1 MSDNDNSKPKFYDFI
16 NVYDFTC
23 GLPGSKESIQFKP
36 VTTGQIKK
44 LLTYEK
50 ETNIVVQ
57 EQALDDLISSSVL
70 SEGFNIDEQYLYD
83 RLYLL
88 IEIRKKTKG
97 EVLEFQIKCPECH
110 SQSLNRINLEELEIV
125 SLESTDDVMV
135 ELGKVKVYLR
145 HMKRMHQKEDIRPQL
160 FPKTLTDTQ
169 KSYMYQVA
177 FHACAINKIET
188 PNGMDEDISMKDRIY
203 FIESIPMDQ
212 MEILKDK
219 LEEMA
224 FGWKLENKIKCK
236 HCDFE
241 HVTDIPIQQ
250 NFFG

>member
-1 MSDNDNSKPKFYDFI
+1 MSENKPKFYDFV
-16 NVYDFTC
+16 NVYDFNC
-23 GLPGSKESIQFKP
+23 ELPGSKNSIQFKP

-50 ETNIVVQ
+50 ETNLVVQ

-70 SEGFNIDEQYLYD
+70 SEGFDIDEQYIYD

-97 EVLEFQIKCPECH
+97 EVLEFQMKCPECD
-110 SQSLNRINLEELEIV
+110 SQSLNRVNLDQLETIP
-125 SLESTDDVMV
+125 LESTDDLVV
-135 ELGKVKVYLR
+135 ELGSVKVHLK
-145 HMKRMHQKEDIRPQL
+145 HMKRKHQKEDIKPQL
-160 FPKTLTDTQ
+160 FPKNLSDTQ
-169 KSYMYQVA
+169 KGYMYQVA
-177 FHACAINKIET
+177 FHACAIDKIET
-188 PNGMDEDISMKDRIY
+188 PNGIDENIPMKDRVY
-203 FIESIPMDQ
+203 FIENIPMGQ

-219 LEEMA
+219 VEKMA
-224 FGWKLENKIKCK
+224 FGWKLENKIQCK

-241 HVTDIPIQQ
+241 QITDIPIQQ